1 MVSGS
6 FRLLARAGLPFALLF
21 ILAGC
26 GGSTKPEAL
35 SSRAVSGH
43 GFTVSVPTGWT
54 VRKTDK
60 SLVATNGDELVS
72 VTRFPLLKSYD
83 PAMFGAA
90 AAELD
95 RIADQLASRGG
106 GKVTKRETTT
116 VDGRKVR
123 AYRFTAKGAPHRI
136 GFVLIDKTE
145 YQLICS
151 GTIGPGCDLLFSSF
165 SSA

>member
-1 MVSGS
+1 VISSRTVSG
-6 FRLLARAGLPFALLF
+6 P
-21 ILAGC
+21 
-26 GGSTKPEAL
+26 
-35 SSRAVSGH
+35 
-43 GFTVSVPTGWT
+43 GFTVSVPAGWT

-60 SLVATNGDELVS
+60 SLVAANGGALVS
-72 VTRFPLLKSYD
+72 VTRFPLLKPYD
-83 PAMFGAA
+83 PSKFEAA

-95 RIADQLASRGG
+95 TIADRLATRGG

-123 AYRFTAKGAPHRI
+123 AYRFTSKGQPNRI

-151 GTIGPGCDLLFSSF
+151 GAIGRGCDLLFSSF
-165 SSA
+165 SAA